1 MSPRIVSSSI
11 GTKVF
16 IALTGI
22 CLFVFLVGHLAGNLL
37 VFVGPHAFNGY
48 AHKLIS
54 NPLVYLV
61 EAVLVAIFLI
71 HVWKTVR
78 NYLDNRDARPVG
90 YAVTGKAGG
99 PSRKNAASMTM
110 IVTGLVTAAF
120 VVWHLKTFKFGP
132 SYPIEEG
139 GATIRDLYTLEV
151 EVFRNPMYVALYVA
165 CMALI
170 GFHLWHGV
178 GSAAESLGIDHPRR
192 TPAILT
198 FGKVM
203 AIVIAGGFL
212 VIPIFFFFFVG
223 GRS

>member
-1 MSPRIVSSSI
+1 MSSSIVSSSI

-22 CLFVFLVGHLAGNLL
+22 CLSIFLVGHLAGNLL
-37 VFVGPHAFNGY
+37 VFVGPAAFNGY

-61 EAVLVAIFLI
+61 EAGLVAIVLI
-71 HVWKTVR
+71 HAWKAVR
-78 NYLDNRDARPVG
+78 NYLDNRDARPIG
-90 YAVTGKAGG
+90 YAAKGNAGG

-139 GATIRDLYTLEV
+139 GATIRDLYRLEV
-151 EVFRNPMYVALYVA
+151 EVFRNPIYVALYVA

-178 GSAAESLGIDHPRR
+178 ASAAESLGFDHPRR
-192 TPAILT
+192 TPAIVA

-212 VIPIFFFFFVG
+212 IIPIFFFIVG